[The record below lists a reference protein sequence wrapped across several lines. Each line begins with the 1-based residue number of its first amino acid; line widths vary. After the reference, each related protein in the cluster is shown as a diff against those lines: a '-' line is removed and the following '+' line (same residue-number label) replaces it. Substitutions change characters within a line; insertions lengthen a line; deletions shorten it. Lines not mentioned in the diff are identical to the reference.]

1 MFNRQVIRST
11 LSSQRAKRDRQRW
24 KLRSEI
30 LRMLY
35 GRSKTKPK
43 QSHQVCRRQR
53 ESQERTLLINPFLVR
68 STWRRITWPRSRQ
81 RWPRRW
87 RLVRAALE
95 KLRKKNCQF
104 LTTVGRVWNLW
115 FPSRLMQSRTI
126 TKTTAISR
134 PSAAVTISRRRARWA
149 PMWSA
154 KPWWRRVS
162 KNLSAKVEEPK
173 SLKKRCSAPTQRL
186 ALKRVT

>member
-1 MFNRQVIRST
+1 MFSRQVIRFT
-11 LSSQRAKRDRQRW
+11 LNTQRAKRDRQRC
-24 KLRSEI
+24 KLRSEK
-30 LRMLY
+30 LRMLC

-43 QSHQVCRRQR
+43 QSHQVYRRRPEKQ
-53 ESQERTLLINPFLVR
+53 ESIRLINPYLVR
-68 STWRRITWPRSRQ
+68 STWRRTTWPRSRQ
-81 RWPRRW
+81 LWPRRW
-87 RLVRAALE
+87 RLERVAPE

-104 LTTVGRVWNLW
+104 LTTVDRVWNLW
-115 FPSRLMQSRTI
+115 FPSRLKQHRTT

-149 PMWSA
+149 PMWST

-173 SLKKRCSAPTQRL
+173 LLNKWCSGPTQRL